1 MARITYE
8 GKDGEA
14 RQTLTAM
21 LALIPGIV
29 GLETG
34 KINRL
39 LYLVG
44 YRASGIE
51 PNEFACN
58 EFLIASRIWSNA
70 QLIAQKQA
78 SAPVPLG
85 L

>member
-44 YRASGIE
+44 YCWIGVE
-51 PNEFACN
+51 PYEQSKS
-58 EFLIASRIWSNA
+58 EFLIASKIWSNA
-70 QLIAQKQA
+70 R
-78 SAPVPLG
+78 
-85 L
+85 